1 MDAMMNGSVA
11 GSRERGFTLIEVMV
25 AVAIL
30 AIISAVAIPIYRDY
44 VQTSRVGALVNNIAT
59 IETFEEDFRLRN
71 GAYQDGA
78 WNGSTG
84 DAGLTALG
92 WQPETPD
99 GTTYAITVAGSTYT
113 VTAVDSSGTTVCR
126 VYPARS
132 DCP

>member
-1 MDAMMNGSVA
+1 MHAMSGSFFS

-30 AIISAVAIPIYRDY
+30 AIISAVALPIYRDY
-44 VQTSRVGALVNNIAT
+44 VSTSRVGALINNIAT
-59 IETFEEDFRLRN
+59 IETFEEDFKLRN

-78 WNGSTG
+78 WDGSAG

-92 WQPETPD
+92 WQPESPD
-99 GTTYAITVAGSTYT
+99 GTTYTITVAGNNYT
-113 VTAVDSSGTTVCR
+113 VTAVDSAGTTVCR